1 MNIALVSREFPPF
14 YGGGIGTYTEQAAH
28 ALAEGGHRVLVLT
41 VSRDGSTSRSPHDRD
56 PRVVVVRVPL
66 VIGDDWSRP
75 APTIDTPQNC
85 AAFAQLGPWS
95 VFSRQVADALPALVR
110 EFDLDAIEAPEC
122 GAILWWTLNE
132 RRLRRSQL
140 AKPDGREPLL
150 VVQLH
155 SPNEWVDEHNRQ
167 APPVR
172 ASIELRQ
179 AERDSARMADLVIS
193 PSRDLGAWAR
203 SRWGLPRVE
212 SVPYPL
218 GLIRVAPQPRAVTPD
233 GALRCL
239 LVGRMEPRKGVDVLI
254 AAVAIA
260 ARRGIDVRVE
270 LAGQDTRDWR
280 TGAWCARR
288 AIATMLPPELS
299 DRVKMLGKL
308 DAGAL
313 ADARARAS
321 ICIAPGVV
329 DNFPYAV
336 VESMAAGLPV
346 IAPSVGGMSELVRDG
361 VEGHIFRPHDPAS
374 LADALMAHAALTPE
388 ARAQIA
394 GAAAARVASFCSNER
409 AVSTRDTVFASALAA
424 KAATAS
430 DHTVEHDVTIVGGHA
445 PSLARIV
452 RLGAAD
458 YAIGWEEAP
467 GGGVIARSTPDRAS
481 SCLAPPVRG
490 PVAIRTDLLKS
501 MPAANEGALESSPD
515 ADEVVNWLIEQDARG
530 LVDPTC
536 INPMTNISSHSPS
549 SADHSP
555 HSLDPATFEQIAPL
569 RMARRAHPFPWD
581 IVAKGS

>member
-28 ALAEGGHRVLVLT
+28 ALAADGHRVLVLT

-66 VIGDDWSRP
+66 VIGDDWSRL
-75 APTIDTPQNC
+75 APTIDTPQNR
-85 AAFAQLGPWS
+85 AAFTQLGPWS
-95 VFSRQVADALPALVR
+95 VFSRQVAEALPALAR
-110 EFDLDAIEAPEC
+110 EFELDVIEAPEC

-132 RRLRRSQL
+132 RRLGRSQL
-140 AKPDGREPLL
+140 AKPEGPEPLL

-203 SRWGLPRVE
+203 SRWGLDRVE
-212 SVPYPL
+212 PVPYPL
-218 GLIRVAPQPRAVTPD
+218 GLIRVEPQPRAVTVD
-233 GALRCL
+233 GALRGL
-239 LVGRMEPRKGVDVLI
+239 LVGRMEPRKGVDLLI

-260 ARRGIDVRVE
+260 ARRGLDVRVE

-288 AIATMLPPELS
+288 AIATLLPLELAS
-299 DRVKMLGKL
+299 RVTVLGKL
-308 DAGAL
+308 DAAAL

-321 ICIAPGVV
+321 ICVAPGVV

-336 VESMAAGLPV
+336 VESMATGMPV

-361 VEGHIFRPHDPAS
+361 VEGHIFHPHDPVS
-374 LADALMAHAALTPE
+374 LADALAAHAALTPD
-388 ARAQIA
+388 ARARMA
-394 GAAAARVASFCSNER
+394 GAAAARVASFCSNQR
-409 AVSTRDTVFASALAA
+409 AVSTRHMVFASAIAA
-424 KAATAS
+424 KAATTPA
-430 DHTVEHDVTIVGGHA
+430 HPVEHDVTIVGGSA
-445 PSLARIV
+445 PSLTRIV

-458 YAIGWEEAP
+458 CAIGWEEAP
-467 GGGVIARSTPDRAS
+467 GGGVVARSTPDRV
-481 SCLAPPVRG
+481 SCCLGPPIRG
-490 PVAIRTDLLKS
+490 PVAIRTDLLRS
-501 MPAANEGALESSPD
+501 MQAAHAGSPELSLDTD
-515 ADEVVNWLIEQDARG
+515 AVVNWLCGQDARAV
-530 LVDPTC
+530 VDPTC
-536 INPMTNISSHSPS
+536 ICPVTSSS
-549 SADHSP
+549 SQSFPGSDHSP
-555 HSLDPATFEQIAPL
+555 HSLDPATFERIAPL
-569 RMARRAHPFPWD
+569 RMARRSHPFPWD
-581 IVAKGS
+581 IVPKGS